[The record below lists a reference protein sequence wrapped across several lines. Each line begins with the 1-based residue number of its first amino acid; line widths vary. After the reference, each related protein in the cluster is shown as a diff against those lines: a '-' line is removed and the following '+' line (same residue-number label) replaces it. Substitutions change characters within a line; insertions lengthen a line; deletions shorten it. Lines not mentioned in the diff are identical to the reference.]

1 MTTFEYAPALE
12 SRSIVTIKP
21 EYGHF
26 INGAFVDGV
35 DHFVTINP
43 ANEEILSRIAL
54 GNAEDIDRA
63 VDAARVAL

>member
-26 INGAFVDGV
+26 INGTFLNGKN
-35 DHFVTINP
+35 HFTTINP
-43 ANEEILSRIAL
+43 SNEEILSQIAL
-54 GNAEDIDRA
+54 GNADDIERA
-63 VDAARVAL
+63 VDAARVA